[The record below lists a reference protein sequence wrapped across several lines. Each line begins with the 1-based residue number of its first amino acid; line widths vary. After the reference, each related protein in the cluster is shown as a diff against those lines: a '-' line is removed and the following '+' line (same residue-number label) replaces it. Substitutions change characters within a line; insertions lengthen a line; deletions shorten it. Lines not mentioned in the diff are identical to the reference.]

1 MAEAFG
7 IAGSAFG
14 TVSLGLQLFKEIAQY
29 LDDIHGREEDL
40 KEARNYATNV
50 QLSLN
55 ALDIALSK
63 APTGDPATKDAIDS
77 CKTSCVSAV
86 NNLLAVVKELRGP
99 TVTLPN
105 SNAARAKELCAKL
118 RYPFKKQNIEKLE
131 EILSRTNSALQTIL
145 QVFQLYVQSP
155 WLLNRMSCSNVC
167 ACEVTMAMQRPL
179 LSTPC
184 TKLWPTSVQYRK
196 GTKQL
201 WM

>member
-14 TVSLGLQLFKEIAQY
+14 TVSLGLQLFKEISQY
-29 LDDIHGREEDL
+29 LDDIDGREEDL
-40 KEARNYATNV
+40 KEARSYATNV

-55 ALDIALSK
+55 ALDIAISN

-86 NNLLAVVKELRGP
+86 NNLLTVAKELRGP

-105 SNAARAKELCAKL
+105 SNAARAKELYAKL

-131 EILSRTNSALQTIL
+131 EILSRTNSSLQTIL

-155 WLLNRMSCSNVC
+155 CF
-167 ACEVTMAMQRPL
+167 
-179 LSTPC
+179 
-184 TKLWPTSVQYRK
+184 
-196 GTKQL
+196 
-201 WM
+201 